1 MAGRITRF
9 LALLLPLCSA
19 TPAFAAFYK
28 TGKRDSLERYS
39 GTALR
44 RTWQVQRFAADM
56 CTLLHRFPDGNA
68 FTWRVQRE
76 RLEYM
81 TGTPTGIRTY
91 AESFVGLPFD
101 S

>member
-1 MAGRITRF
+1 
-9 LALLLPLCSA
+9 
-19 TPAFAAFYK
+19 
-28 TGKRDSLERYS
+28 
-39 GTALR
+39 
-44 RTWQVQRFAADM
+44 M

-91 AESFVGLPFD
+91 AESFVGLPFA